1 MKMNALIG
9 FSGFVGSHLIDRIGD
24 ADYYNSKNIETIKG
38 KAYDTVYCAG
48 LYAEKWRINKN
59 PEADLE
65 SICSLQK
72 LLSTVSCRQ
81 FILISTIDVLDPSIP
96 QSETPDEGG
105 PVLYSTHSYG
115 RNRRQMEEWV
125 LMNFPNTYI
134 LRLPALFGHGLKKNA
149 LYDLIHSNN
158 IDALR
163 SHWQFQWYD
172 VNWLI
177 EDIERI
183 QNGSHSIVNCVTP
196 TISLDQITSMFF
208 PNIRLS
214 DKQDICVRY
223 AFSSDSYIHRK
234 QSDVIAAMSRYIKSS
249 SIQPFVSEL
258 AWTSDQDLL
267 MKSFLTANGI
277 GLECVPTK
285 HSWNLSGYSTIYSV
299 QSILFG
305 EVIQIFSEQQ
315 RFLKILT
322 SIVEA
327 LATKNTKVIV
337 FGSPKQRVYCGEDIT
352 NLFKS
357 IGDLCA
363 RYDIQFCIENNSA
376 EYGCNWMTKYRDT
389 IEFVKKINHPNIRMN
404 LDTGSCF
411 MENEEIDIKHDDIDY
426 IGHVQ
431 ISFPFLNT
439 WDSMYLPSLSN
450 MVQNLHSLNYKKAIS
465 LEMKSMPTLPFKAI
479 TEFLKVVRQD
489 TSLSQISQ

>member
-1 MKMNALIG
+1 MNALIG
-9 FSGFVGSHLIDRIGD
+9 FSGFVGSHLIGHTGNT
-24 ADYYNSKNIETIKG
+24 DYYNSKNIKSIKG
-38 KAYDTVYCAG
+38 KTYDTIYCAG

-59 PEADLE
+59 PEADIE
-65 SICSLQK
+65 SIRCLQK
-72 LLSTVSCRQ
+72 LLSTVFCRQ

-105 PVLYSTHSYG
+105 PILYSTHPYG

-125 LMNFPNTYI
+125 LMEFPNTYI

-149 LYDLIHSNN
+149 LYDLIHGNN
-158 IDALR
+158 IDSLR

-172 VNWLI
+172 LNWLF

-183 QNGSHSIVNCVTP
+183 QKGSHHIVNCVTP
-196 TISLDQITSMFF
+196 TISLHQITSMFF
-208 PNIRLS
+208 PHIRLS
-214 DKQDICVRY
+214 DKQDTLIRY
-223 AFSSDSYIHRK
+223 SFSSDSYLRRTE
-234 QSDVIAAMSRYIKSS
+234 SDVLTAMSRYINSS

-258 AWTSDQDLL
+258 AWTSDQDTL
-267 MKSFLTANGI
+267 MKSFLNANGV

-285 HSWNLSGYSTIYSV
+285 HSWDLSSYSSIYSV

-305 EVIQIFSEQQ
+305 KTIQIFSEQE
-315 RFLKILT
+315 RFLVMLK
-322 SIVEA
+322 SIVES
-327 LATKNTKVIV
+327 LATRNTKVIV
-337 FGSPKQRVYCGEDIT
+337 FGSPKQRIYLGEDT
-352 NLFKS
+352 TALFQS

-363 RYDIQFCIENNSA
+363 QHNMYFCIENNSA
-376 EYGCNWMTKYRDT
+376 EYGCNWMTTYRDT
-389 IEFVKKINHPNIRMN
+389 IEFVKKINHPKIRMN

-411 MENEEIDIKHDDIDY
+411 MEKEKIDIKYDDIDY

-439 WDSMYLPSLSN
+439 WDPIYVPVLSN
-450 MVQNLHSLNYKKAIS
+450 VVQTLYNLNYKKAIS
-465 LEMKSMPTLPFKAI
+465 LEMKSISTLPFEEI

-489 TSLSQISQ
+489 TVLSQKSQ